1 MVMVVG
7 FSVVV
12 RFTYRAAMWVV
23 RFRVSEMVVGRFRD
37 CSRHGGGAFQM
48 MVVRMERIH

>member
-12 RFTYRAAMWVV
+12 RFTYRAAMQVV
-23 RFRVSEMVVGRFRD
+23 RFRVSKMVVVRFRD
-37 CSRHGGGAFQM
+37 CSRNGGGA
-48 MVVRMERIH
+48 I